1 MLNAEGMNPVRIL
14 LVDDNVLVARLIAT
28 RLEMTGRF
36 TVRFESSPSTALKVN
51 REFQPDVWLLDVD
64 MPGMTGPELA
74 TKLRQE
80 PGCGKIPTIFLT
92 SLISVEE
99 AGEQELVS
107 NGHRYLSKSAA
118 NEVIVRCIDRALHLP
133 EAA

>member
-1 MLNAEGMNPVRIL
+1 MNTTRIL
-14 LVDDNVLVARLIAT
+14 MVDDNVLVARLIAT
-28 RLEMTGRF
+28 RLEKTGRF
-36 TVRFESSPSTALKVN
+36 TVRIETMPHAAVKAK
-51 REFQPDVWLLDVD
+51 REFEPHLCLLDVD
-64 MPGMTGPELA
+64 MPGMSGPELA

-80 PGCGKIPTIFLT
+80 PGSEKIPIIFLT

-107 NGHRYLSKSAA
+107 NGNRYLAKSAA
-118 NEVIVRCIDRALHLP
+118 PEVITRCIARALDLP